1 MRNLNIKLK
10 KKFSRKFGSEMR
22 FIKNWVGTPKSVGAI
37 WPTSTTTARRMAEVV
52 NPQSGLPVLEL
63 GPGTGV
69 ITKAIL
75 RRGIDPKQLYSVE
88 YCREFL
94 VHLRK
99 DFEDVNFIQGDA
111 FDIEKISKNAGV
123 PQFDCVISGLPLLN
137 FSSTQRVNL
146 IESLL
151 NLLPPGRPVVQ
162 FCYGPLSPVVAGRG
176 NYNVK
181 HYDWI
186 ARNVP
191 PARLW
196 IYSRDH

>member
-1 MRNLNIKLK
+1 
-10 KKFSRKFGSEMR
+10 MR

-37 WPTSTTTARRMAEVV
+37 WPTSVTTARRMAEVV
-52 NPQSGLPVLEL
+52 NPASDLPVLEL

-75 RRGIDPKQLYSVE
+75 DRGIDPAQLYSIE

-94 VHLRK
+94 VHLQR
-99 DFEDVNFIQGDA
+99 DFQGVNFIQGDA
-111 FDIEKISKNAGV
+111 FDVTKICEKAGLS
-123 PQFDCVISGLPLLN
+123 QFDCVVSGLPLLN
-137 FSSTQRVNL
+137 FTSTRRVNL
-146 IESLL
+146 IEDLL

-176 NYNVK
+176 NYKVQ

-196 IYSRDH
+196 IYSRS